1 MTNVKFDYEV
11 VNSMKP
17 LWLRPPKEVN
27 ASEHSEF
34 YKSAFRAFDDPL
46 ADDPFGVG
54 GPGAVQGA
62 HVRAQKL
69 TVRVKSEHVRRK
81 CEQHEVICQAACSS
95 TTNSVCCPRWLVFM
109 RGIVDS
115 EDLPLN
121 VGREILQKSK
131 MLGVIQR
138 RLRKVPGRLADLQ
151 KNSTEYDEF
160 WKNFRKYIKVGAVEE
175 QGDVQKDLAKLCR
188 FYFGFKSGMNRPPSV
203 MNILQGCPRTPR
215 KSCI

>member
-46 ADDPFGVG
+46 RTIHFALEGQVQFKALMYVPKSLPFELNQNMFDEN
-54 GPGAVQGA
+54 ANSM
-62 HVRAQKL
+62 KL
-69 TVRVKSEHVRRK
+69 YVKRVFINDKFDLL
-81 CEQHEVICQAACSS
+81 
-95 TTNSVCCPRWLVFM
+95 PRWLVFM

-131 MLGVIQR
+131 MLGVIQKTR
-138 RLRKVPGRLADLQ
+138 AQVPGRVRGPA
-151 KNSTEYDEF
+151 
-160 WKNFRKYIKVGAVEE
+160 EE
-175 QGDVQKDLAKLCR
+175 R
-188 FYFGFKSGMNRPPSV
+188 YR
-203 MNILQGCPRTPR
+203 IR
-215 KSCI
+215 